1 LKGFRRWN
9 GLRREPFML
18 VPVLFGGRMA
28 HSESRFRRSVDVHGT
43 FMHPNG
49 SYSKPSKVIW
59 AHFDSAMAL
68 LMSHLCSFSR
78 FMAEGWLMWRGNEV
92 RLESLWREVGSS
104 CEPNNEFRELL

>member
-1 LKGFRRWN
+1 MKGFPRWK

-28 HSESRFRRSVDVHGT
+28 HSESRSPRSVGVYGT

-68 LMSHLCSFSR
+68 LMSLLCSFLR

-104 CEPNNEFRELL
+104 CETNNEVRALL